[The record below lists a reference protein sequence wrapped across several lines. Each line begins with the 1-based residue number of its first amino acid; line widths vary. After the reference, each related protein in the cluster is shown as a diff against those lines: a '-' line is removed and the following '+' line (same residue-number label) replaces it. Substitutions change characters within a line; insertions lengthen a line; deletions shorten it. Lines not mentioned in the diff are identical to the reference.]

1 MLLFKSGAEPGF
13 STLSRGGGGGD
24 IDGIFKKNL
33 IDFFRSTKLFSELS
47 QITPKYKYFEKKA
60 GQF

>member
-13 STLSRGGGGGD
+13 STLSRGGGD

-47 QITPKYKYFEKKA
+47 QITIKYKYFEKKA